1 MTFPPCHDNVAC
13 MARQIDVEALRS
25 LIEARSDPF
34 VLIDDRY
41 RIVAANSRYAA
52 LYGLTPKQIE
62 RFHCHQVSHHR
73 SSPCH
78 EHGEAC
84 PLREVMATGETTE
97 VVHVHYGCGARQDVV
112 RIIGHPIRIGSRLL
126 LGESIEPLQPVSVVP
141 AEPAD
146 AMLGA
151 SPAFV
156 AALAEL
162 ARAARF
168 ALPVL
173 LFGETGVGKEL
184 AARRLHAQS
193 PRAGRAFVTVDCAN
207 LPTSLAEDTLFGH
220 VRGAYSGAMSTRAGL
235 FEQADGG
242 TLFLDEVSELAP
254 EVQAK
259 LLRILETGELRR
271 LGEGHP
277 KRVDVRVVCATN
289 RDLLAE
295 VRAGRFRPDLYY
307 RIAGLKVVLPPLR
320 DRIED
325 ITLLASRFL
334 DEFRLETGAVPALTP
349 DALAWLRIRP
359 WPGNVR
365 ELRQI
370 MGRAAVQSVNG
381 LIDAQLLAQLA
392 IEPEPRHADVAEENA
407 GAAQRAAKGIDP
419 ARLAAALARH
429 GNNRAAAAREL
440 GVSERTLYRWLGKA
454 CTRVGSP

>member
-1 MTFPPCHDNVAC
+1 MSEPL
-13 MARQIDVEALRS
+13 DVEAVRS

-34 VLIDDRY
+34 VLIDERY
-41 RIVAANSRYAA
+41 RIVAANHRYAA

-73 SSPCH
+73 PSPCH

-84 PLREVMATGETTE
+84 PLQEVMATGEATE

-112 RIIGHPIRIGSRLL
+112 RIVGYPVRLGSRLL
-126 LGESIEPLQPVSVVP
+126 LGESIEPVQPVAVAP
-141 AEPAD
+141 TEPAD
-146 AMLGA
+146 TLLGT

-173 LFGETGVGKEL
+173 VLGETGVGKEL
-184 AARRLHAQS
+184 AARRLHDQS
-193 PRAGRAFVTVDCAN
+193 PRAGRPFVTVDCAT
-207 LPTSLAEDTLFGH
+207 LPAALAEDALFGH

-235 FEQADGG
+235 FEQAHGG
-242 TLFLDEVSELAP
+242 TLLLDEVSELAA

-289 RDLLAE
+289 KDLLAE
-295 VRAGRFRPDLYY
+295 VQAGRFRADLYY

-320 DRIED
+320 ARTAD
-325 ITLLASRFL
+325 IALLAAWFL
-334 DEFRLETGAVPALTP
+334 DRFRLETGVVLNLTP
-349 DALAWLRIRP
+349 DAVEWLRRQA

-365 ELRQI
+365 ELRQVVSRSAAQAVNGTI
-370 MGRAAVQSVNG
+370 DAPLLARVAAEPGVGAGRAEAPQDGASP
-381 LIDAQLLAQLA
+381 AQRNPGGSDPALLAS
-392 IEPEPRHADVAEENA
+392 
-407 GAAQRAAKGIDP
+407 
-419 ARLAAALARH
+419 ALARH
-429 GNNRAAAAREL
+429 ANNRAAAARDL
-440 GVSERTLYRWLGKA
+440 GVSERTLYRWL
-454 CTRVGSP
+454 TRMPRSERGA